1 MARRTTLRTTHA
13 DTSRGTARRRT
24 LHRRSAVLTALAVAA
39 AALLTP
45 AVASGATASQTLL
58 AARST
63 WRYRDTGTLVPGW
76 ERKVFADTTW
86 KSGAG
91 QLGAG
96 DGDETTKVNRLAP
109 AHPADWF
116 RNYFTVADR
125 TKLTAL
131 KLSLLADDG
140 AVVYFNGAKV
150 VSDNMNWGG
159 TAAASA
165 RTGAAESQYREFSL
179 PVGSAVNGSNTLAV
193 AVYQTTSSDADVS
206 FDAAV
211 TASVT
216 VASTTTTA
224 PAPVSS
230 APTTTAAAPVT
241 TLQPVAVV
249 APTTT
254 STTSTTVATTTTTPS
269 TTSTTTTAP
278 TTTVPSGTTFQPTAV
293 TANIGGCQLYPRNH
307 FLNATNVDRLPVSTS
322 SAAWTSFLGGSS
334 TKLVAGFTSSAWSGS
349 RPGMPM
355 NVVDSRTTG
364 MTSVLFDYTY
374 TDSYSGGYPVPA
386 NPVVEGAPNPEWDKH
401 VIMVDQADCTSYELI
416 QYDSLWRSLFGS
428 VKALAGAKV
437 PLGSTTPVPTTNA
450 AQTPMVGQNVLVSEV
465 TAGKVD
471 HAVGFCTT
479 ELHPGA
485 VWPARASD
493 GKSTNPSAI
502 KTGAWLRL
510 KAGTST
516 TGFTG
521 QARPIAEALKT
532 HGAVLTDTCGQKFAL
547 MGENSTAWNDAEL
560 AQLGR
565 LTAADFEVVDTA
577 PMKVSD
583 SSWAIR

>member
-1 MARRTTLRTTHA
+1 MAQRTTLRTTHA
-13 DTSRGTARRRT
+13 DTDRSTVRRT
-24 LHRRSAVLTALAVAA
+24 FHRRSAVITAITVAA

-63 WRYRDTGTLVPGW
+63 WRYRDSGTLVPGW
-76 ERKVFADTTW
+76 ERKVFADATW

-116 RNYFTVADR
+116 RTYFTVADR

-179 PVGSAVNGSNTLAV
+179 PVGSVVNGSNTLAV

-216 VASTTTTA
+216 VASTATSA
-224 PAPVSS
+224 PATT
-230 APTTTAAAPVT
+230 APTTTAVAPVT

-254 STTSTTVATTTTTPS
+254 STTTAPSTTTSTTSSS
-269 TTSTTTTAP
+269 TTSTTAP
-278 TTTVPSGTTFQPTAV
+278 TGTTFQPSAV

-307 FLNATNVDRLPVSTS
+307 FLNATNVDRLPVSAS

-334 TKLVAGFTSSAWSGS
+334 TQLVAGFTSSVWSGS

-355 NVVDSRTTG
+355 NVVDSRKSG

-416 QYDSLWRSLFGS
+416 QYDSLWRTLFGS
-428 VKALAGAKV
+428 VKALAGARV

-465 TAGKVD
+465 VAGKVD
-471 HAVGFCTT
+471 HVVGFCTT

-502 KTGAWLRL
+502 RTGAWLRL

-516 TGFTG
+516 SGFTG
-521 QARPIAEALKT
+521 QARPVVEALRT